1 MHIIDSSIHM
11 NFLPMVGEELW
22 RRAFSGEGK
31 KKTTGKHNSDRERTK
46 EKIQGL

>member
-11 NFLPMVGEELW
+11 NFFPMVGEELW

-31 KKTTGKHNSDRERTK
+31 KKTAGKYNSDCERT
-46 EKIQGL
+46 EKKI